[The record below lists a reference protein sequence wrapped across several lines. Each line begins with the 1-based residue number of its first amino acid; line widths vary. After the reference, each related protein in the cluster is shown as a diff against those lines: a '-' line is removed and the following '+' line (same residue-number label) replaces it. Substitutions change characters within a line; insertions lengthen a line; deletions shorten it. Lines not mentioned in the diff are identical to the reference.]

1 MCCRFAPRALNH
13 LGWFGCAVVALHLLF
28 ETFFLAIQNSS
39 QASCAP
45 NTNGLVFFFFFP
57 SVQLFS
63 SLFPFRC
70 TPRPG
75 QPSQPVRQFFCVV
88 QRGSFYSV
96 FFPKLADFLCGS
108 FWLLYLFWPYFG
120 RCSLFL
126 GNFLHSCSLVQA
138 CLCFQQLFETRQAV
152 SCQECG
158 KGPAWGCLAPPSAR
172 TGAFPCQS
180 CLFSLFSEP
189 TLHALVE
196 LVARG

>member
-1 MCCRFAPRALNH
+1 MLQVRPKGPKPSGMVWLCGCSPPPPFRNILLGYPKFFPGVLCPKHRRFS
-13 LGWFGCAVVALHLLF
+13 LL
-28 ETFFLAIQNSS
+28 
-39 QASCAP
+39 
-45 NTNGLVFFFFFP
+45 FFFP
-57 SVQLFS
+57 SAQLFS

-158 KGPAWGCLAPPSAR
+158 KGPACGCLAPPSAR